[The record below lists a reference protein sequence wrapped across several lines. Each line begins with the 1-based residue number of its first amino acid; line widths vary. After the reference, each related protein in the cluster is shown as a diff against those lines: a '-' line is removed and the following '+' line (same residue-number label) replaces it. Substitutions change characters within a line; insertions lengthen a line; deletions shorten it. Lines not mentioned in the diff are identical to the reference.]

1 MDTMCVEGVKQEKEK
16 GAMIRKWTGVLIG
29 VMVVIGLWGVEAYA
43 ADKNDQGPPSPD
55 RNWQIGLTPSS
66 RACCS
71 NP

>member
-1 MDTMCVEGVKQEKEK
+1 
-16 GAMIRKWTGVLIG
+16 MIRKWTGVLIG